1 MRTEELP
8 LEDQKDPE
16 YRLLEGERMVLLKHH
31 LLSFHR
37 CEAAMGT
44 AVLTNYRLAFC
55 PDDPVRASMISRVC
69 VCVCSCMIELTFAL
83 GERR

>member
-8 LEDQKDPE
+8 LEDQKEPE
-16 YRLLEGERMVLLKHH
+16 YRLLEGERVVLLKHH
-31 LLSFHR
+31 MLAFHR

-55 PDDPVRASMISRVC
+55 PDDPVRHYYYYYY
-69 VCVCSCMIELTFAL
+69 
-83 GERR
+83 

>member
-44 AVLTNYRLAFC
+44 AVLTNYRLVFC
-55 PDDPVRASMISRVC
+55 PDDPVRASMFPC
-69 VCVCSCMIELTFAL
+69 VGVGVGACGCVGVLA
-83 GERR
+83 